1 MGDGLKPAGNDGQTD
16 RSMVRI
22 LRLQYPHWPG
32 LAFRLHTFRVAGLT
46 PAERVNRHRTLSVT
60 YQAFTAER
68 EIAFQVGAYNRHTQ
82 QVCLRYV
89 R

>member
-1 MGDGLKPAGNDGQTD
+1 MTAKQTEVW
-16 RSMVRI
+16 SE
-22 LRLQYPHWPG
+22 YFACSTHTG

-89 R
+89 W